1 MLHLCRIGIRFLDSG
16 VGNDETQNFSS
27 NCSRASL
34 ADRCRGLQSRP
45 ISGLVQSRQLGQK
58 LKQSLFHSLA
68 LDDSLDASQH
78 PSTGDTQD
86 EFTLGSRTHPDSDA
100 EVDDD
105 HETKGPLRGRSE
117 SGTEGEI
124 D

>member
-1 MLHLCRIGIRFLDSG
+1 MAIAAVNALEDS
-16 VGNDETQNFSS
+16 QNTSIAHSQNEFK
-27 NCSRASL
+27 
-34 ADRCRGLQSRP
+34 
-45 ISGLVQSRQLGQK
+45 LG
-58 LKQSLFHSLA
+58 A
-68 LDDSLDASQH
+68 RNPPA
-78 PSTGDTQD
+78 
-86 EFTLGSRTHPDSDA
+86 SDA